1 MRCMRRAGSVVMVS
15 LVLAC
20 ASPRPPAPPV
30 PDPALRAALIER
42 AAKDQADMQAL
53 AAHWEDS
60 SYHRTLQATLVANAQ
75 WLDSVVSARGWPGIA
90 VADSDGTQA
99 AFLIAQHA
107 DSVSAAQRRF
117 LTALRAAV
125 AGHDAPPANLAYLED
140 RVRRADGRPQLYAT
154 QPDFDKQGN
163 AVTPPVE
170 APESLDVRRARVGLK
185 PMAEYL
191 AQMNATNAQLR
202 AMSPPPKK

>member
-1 MRCMRRAGSVVMVS
+1 MPIRCP
-15 LVLAC
+15 
-20 ASPRPPAPPV
+20 PRNA
-30 PDPALRAALIER
+30 
-42 AAKDQADMQAL
+42 
-53 AAHWEDS
+53 DS
-60 SYHRTLQATLVANAQ
+60 SRPSAPLPGRT
-75 WLDSVVSARGWPGIA
+75 RPGEPWPT
-90 VADSDGTQA
+90 S
-99 AFLIAQHA
+99 
-107 DSVSAAQRRF
+107 
-117 LTALRAAV
+117 
-125 AGHDAPPANLAYLED
+125 ED

-170 APESLDVRRARVGLK
+170 APESLDVRRVRVGLK